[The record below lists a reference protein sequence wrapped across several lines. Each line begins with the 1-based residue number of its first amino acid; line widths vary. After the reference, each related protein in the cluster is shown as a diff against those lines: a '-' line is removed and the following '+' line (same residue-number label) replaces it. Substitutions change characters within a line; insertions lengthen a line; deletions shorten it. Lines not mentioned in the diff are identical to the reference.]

1 MRSCDVNQMGRS
13 RVVVGMGVEGRGVKQ
28 VDDFKQSE
36 DQATYT
42 WHSTVCGKYI
52 GTLCFGCEYVHE
64 F

>member
-1 MRSCDVNQMGRS
+1 
-13 RVVVGMGVEGRGVKQ
+13 MGVEGRGVKQ